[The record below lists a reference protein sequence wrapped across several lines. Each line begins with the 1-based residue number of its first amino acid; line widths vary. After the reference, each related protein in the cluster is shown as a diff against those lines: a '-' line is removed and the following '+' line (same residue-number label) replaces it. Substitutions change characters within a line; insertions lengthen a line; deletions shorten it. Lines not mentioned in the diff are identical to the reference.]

1 MSILKAFNTPEG
13 PPAFGPFSHAK
24 MNDSL
29 LFTTGQLG
37 IDPATGN
44 VVPGGVEAE
53 TRQVFR
59 NLTAILEEAGLGLDS
74 ILKATIYLT
83 DMKDFEKVN
92 EIYAGYFTGDYPAR
106 SCIGVSSLAKGGV
119 VEIEVICSR

>member
-1 MSILKAFNTPEG
+1 MSTLKAFNTPKG

-44 VVPGGVEAE
+44 IVPGGVEAE